1 LKFINNKNN
10 INNFNNKKNMDNFK
24 TFYNQK
30 EKDPNDPNEIRKKID
45 NKLIRIISND
55 IDTID
60 KRNSRQIVN
69 KIKIKIKQNKT

>member
-1 LKFINNKNN
+1 
-10 INNFNNKKNMDNFK
+10 MDNFK